1 MIDIYGTPTCS
12 FCLRATKLCERMG
25 LKYEYKD
32 ITYTKYRDELD
43 NLLTEG
49 YNTVPQ
55 IFRYGVHIG
64 GYDQF
69 TKELEDTS
77 GGFGDGKL

>member
-1 MIDIYGTPTCS
+1 MIDIYGTANCA
-12 FCLRATKLCERMG
+12 FCLRAKKLCERLG

-32 ITYTKYRDELD
+32 IGYIKYKDELD
-43 NLLTEG
+43 NLLTDG

-55 IFRYGVHIG
+55 IFRYNSHIG
-64 GYDQF
+64 GYNELA
-69 TKELEDTS
+69 TELENTA